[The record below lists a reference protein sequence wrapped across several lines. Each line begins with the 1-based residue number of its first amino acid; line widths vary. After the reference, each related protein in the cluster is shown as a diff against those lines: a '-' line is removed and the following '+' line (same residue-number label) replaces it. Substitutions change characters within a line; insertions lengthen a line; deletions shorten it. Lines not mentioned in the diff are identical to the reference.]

1 MYGTDRILASK
12 DDKELRLILVELR
25 DALHQHIERIR
36 ARFADFPFVV
46 ERRVRNGI
54 PPRDKPTP
62 ENAVKETGQTR
73 TVEMTNARTARTKPD
88 SKNGQRLAS

>member
-1 MYGTDRILASK
+1 MPMRRMEDKIRRLSGRLLASK

-36 ARFADFPFVV
+36 ARFAGYPLVV

-54 PPRDKPTP
+54 PPPDIPTP
-62 ENAVKETGQTR
+62 ENAAKETGP
-73 TVEMTNARTARTKPD
+73 AAP
-88 SKNGQRLAS
+88 